1 MSDKINS
8 LFAEKYRPQSL
19 DDFVGNQV
27 LIDRFRS
34 YEQEKDIPHLL
45 LVGGPGVGK
54 TTLAKLIV
62 KRMGVDWLYIN
73 ASDENNIETVRYKI
87 KSFAMAVSFS
97 DNIKVVILDEAD
109 YMTPNAQAALRNL
122 METTSKYTR
131 FILTAN
137 YSNRISSPILSRCTL
152 FEVLPLSKPN
162 VAARLDQILKLEK
175 VEYDIA
181 DVVPIINAHFPD
193 LRKVLNELQ
202 KAIKDT
208 KLVVDERQIIES
220 DYRLKILDMLKD
232 SKLKRNDKFVKI
244 RKLILDNQVKEFTD
258 LYTLLYEN
266 INEIVPGK
274 DEYTEQKADAILVLA
289 DQQYQD
295 AFVVDKE
302 ITFSACIVRLLG
314 LMD

>member
-1 MSDKINS
+1 MSDKINT
-8 LFAEKYRPQSL
+8 LFAEKYRPETL

-27 LIDRFRS
+27 LISKFRS
-34 YEQEKDIPHLL
+34 YEEQKDIPHLL

-54 TTLAKLIV
+54 TTLAKMIV

-87 KSFAMAVSFS
+87 KSFAMAVSFN
-97 DNIKVVILDEAD
+97 DNIKVIILDEAD

-122 METTSKYTR
+122 MEATSKYTR

-152 FEVLPLSKPN
+152 FEVLPLSKPQ
-162 VAARLDQILKLEK
+162 VASRLDQILKAEK
-175 VEYDIA
+175 VKYNIA

-193 LRKVLNELQ
+193 LRKILNELQ
-202 KAIKDT
+202 KSIKDG
-208 KLVVDERQIIES
+208 KLEVDERQIIES
-220 DYRLKILDMLKD
+220 DYRLKIIDILKD
-232 SKLKRNDKFVKI
+232 DKLKRNDKFVKI
-244 RKLILDNQVKEFTD
+244 RKLILDNQVKEFSD

-266 INEIVPGK
+266 VNEIIPGK
-274 DEYTEQKADAILVLA
+274 DEYTQEKADAILILA

-295 AFVVDKE
+295 SFVIDKE
-302 ITFSACIVRLLG
+302 ITFMATIVRLLG
-314 LMD
+314 LQ